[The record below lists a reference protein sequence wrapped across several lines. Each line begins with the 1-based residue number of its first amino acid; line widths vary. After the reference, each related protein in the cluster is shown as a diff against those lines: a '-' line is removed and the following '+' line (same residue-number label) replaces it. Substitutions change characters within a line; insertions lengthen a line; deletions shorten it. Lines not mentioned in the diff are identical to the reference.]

1 MTKELFKNGDPQT
14 NGLANRQDQYIDI
27 YHLPTKNSVK
37 FKAYVTA
44 FSDQYTSDWNSETV
58 FGRMDPIQTF
68 KSTSRKIS
76 LGWDVPASSF
86 EEAKENMRKASLLLK
101 MLYPEYEDGSGGAT
115 LMKSPPM
122 LKIKFL
128 NLIQDSSAP
137 EANSGNAQTAGL
149 LGTVGGFTFEP
160 DLDMGFFQ
168 PTSKATGIDSADNHK
183 LFPKTLKFS
192 ADFTVLHQHE
202 LGWKGYKTQNSSQM
216 PPSFDAFPYG
226 VRSGVKPPLNVA
238 PGNPDITVNNADGS
252 VNVAATNEAN
262 KGKVNQ
268 SYEQRQSLATAETL
282 GGE

>member
-14 NGLANRQDQYIDI
+14 NGLANRLDQYIEI
-27 YHLPTKNSVK
+27 YHVPTKNSVK

-86 EEAKENMRKASLLLK
+86 EEAKDNMRKASLLLK
-101 MLYPEYEDGSGGAT
+101 MLYPEYEDGDGGAT

-122 LKIKFL
+122 FKIKFL

-137 EANSGNAQTAGL
+137 EANSGNAQSAGL
-149 LGTVGGFTFEP
+149 LGTIGGFTFEP
-160 DLDMGFFQ
+160 DLDTGFFQ
-168 PTSKATGIDSADNHK
+168 PTSLGGGMTGVDNHK

-192 ADFTVLHQHE
+192 ADFTVLHQHK
-202 LGWKGYKTQNSSQM
+202 LGWKNSNKGDKT
-216 PPSFDAFPYG
+216 PPAFDAFPYG
-226 VRSGVKPPLNVA
+226 VRSGAKTPVNVA
-238 PGNPDITVNNADGS
+238 PGNPPTTINNADGTE
-252 VNVAATNEAN
+252 NVHATDLAN
-262 KGKVNQ
+262 APNDQ
-268 SYEQRQSLATAETL
+268 SYVMRNDIAASQKMGDNS
-282 GGE
+282 